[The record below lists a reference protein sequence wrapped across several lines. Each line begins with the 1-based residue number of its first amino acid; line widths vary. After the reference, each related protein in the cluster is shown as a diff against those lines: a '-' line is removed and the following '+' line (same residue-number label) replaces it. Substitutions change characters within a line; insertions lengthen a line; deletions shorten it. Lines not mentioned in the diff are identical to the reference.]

1 MLQVQGKSIRLYDEQ
16 SRRAN
21 FMTADTKKVGKFL
34 VDWAAVLV
42 LVLSIVFFSILRGTA
57 FFSVD
62 NMVNILRAMST
73 VTIFALA
80 ATVSMAPDGFD
91 MAAGTLGSFCA
102 YVFASL
108 FLWFAL
114 PLWLSI
120 VLTILF
126 AMVMYLL
133 TMFLILVCK
142 IPDMLATCALQFV
155 HQGLGLAFTGGGAVS
170 AGMST
175 ADWAAKL
182 KGGDNTP
189 LNKGWSAASQNIGK
203 SPYIIIIMLICVA
216 ICFVLLEMTKYGRYL
231 YAMGGNKTAAKLSG
245 IDVKKMRF
253 MAGMFAAFFIA
264 VGGIVVC
271 SRNSAAQVNGSDGY
285 LMSSL
290 AAVFIGRSVG
300 GREKY
305 NAIGTAVGALLISTL
320 ENGMTMC
327 GVVYYILPAVKGAV
341 LCLALVAAYATTKE
355 D

>member
-1 MLQVQGKSIRLYDEQ
+1 MQ
-16 SRRAN
+16 STNSA
-21 FMTADTKKVGKFL
+21 KKVGKL
-34 VDWAAVLV
+34 VVDWAAVAV
-42 LVLSIVFFSILRGTA
+42 LILSVILFTALRGKA
-57 FFSVD
+57 FFAW
-62 NMVNILRAMST
+62 NNLLGILKSMST

-102 YVFASL
+102 YVFAS
-108 FLWFAL
+108 FYLWFSM

-120 VLTILF
+120 ILTMVF
-126 AMVMYLL
+126 AMLMYQL

-155 HQGLGLAFTGGGAVS
+155 HQGLGLAYTGGGAIS

-175 ADWAAKL
+175 AGWATVFR
-182 KGGDNTP
+182 GGVNTP
-189 LNKGWSAASQNIGK
+189 ARSGWTPESKALGQSELLIV
-203 SPYIIIIMLICVA
+203 IMLICVVA
-216 ICFVLLEMTKYGRYL
+216 AFILLERTKYGRYL

-245 IDVKKMRF
+245 IDVKKMRY
-253 MAGMFAAFFIA
+253 MAGMIAAIFVA

-305 NAIGTAVGALLISTL
+305 NALGTAVGALLITVL

-327 GVVYYILPAVKGAV
+327 GVVYYVLPAVKGAV
-341 LCLALVAAYATTKE
+341 LCLALIAAYATTKE
-355 D
+355 N

>member
-1 MLQVQGKSIRLYDEQ
+1 MQGLVSTNSIT
-16 SRRAN
+16 S
-21 FMTADTKKVGKFL
+21 TKKAGKL
-34 VDWAAVLV
+34 LMDWAAVLTLIIAV
-42 LVLSIVFFSILRGTA
+42 IFFTAMRGTA
-57 FFSVD
+57 FFSMA
-62 NMVNILRAMST
+62 NIVNILRSMSA

-108 FLWFAL
+108 FLWFAM
-114 PLWLSI
+114 PLWLAV

-142 IPDMLATCALQFV
+142 VPDMLATCALQFV

-170 AGMST
+170 AGMSM
-175 ADWAAKL
+175 AKWAAVFNH
-182 KGGDNTP
+182 GDTTP
-189 LNKGWSAASQNIGK
+189 MSSGWTEAAQNIGK

-216 ICFVLLEMTKYGRYL
+216 ICFVLLELTKYGRYL
-231 YAMGGNKTAAKLSG
+231 YAMGGNRTAAKLSG

-264 VGGIVVC
+264 IGGIVVC

-305 NAIGTAVGALLISTL
+305 NALGTAIGALLIATL

-341 LCLALVAAYATTKE
+341 LCLALIAAYASSKE

>member
-1 MLQVQGKSIRLYDEQ
+1 MQSSSSMKRMGKL
-16 SRRAN
+16 
-21 FMTADTKKVGKFL
+21 F

-42 LVLSIVFFSILRGTA
+42 LLLSVILFTVLRGSA
-57 FFSVD
+57 FFSMT
-62 NMVNILRAMST
+62 NLVNILRSMSA

-108 FLWFAL
+108 FLWFAM
-114 PLWLSI
+114 PLWLAV

-142 IPDMLATCALQFV
+142 VPDMLATCALQFV
-155 HQGLGLAFTGGGAVS
+155 HQGLGLAFTGGSAVS
-170 AGMST
+170 AGMSV
-175 ADWAAKL
+175 AGWAASL
-182 KGGDNTP
+182 KGGDSSP
-189 LNKGWSAASQNIGK
+189 LRMGWTEGSQNIGK
-203 SPYIIIIMLICVA
+203 SPYIVIIMILCVLICF
-216 ICFVLLEMTKYGRYL
+216 ILLERTKYGRYL

-253 MAGMFAAFFIA
+253 MAGMFAALFIA
-264 VGGIVVC
+264 IGGIVVC

-305 NAIGTAVGALLISTL
+305 NAIGTAIGALLITTL

-341 LCLALVAAYATTKE
+341 LCLALTAAYSTTKE

>member
-1 MLQVQGKSIRLYDEQ
+1 MQ
-16 SRRAN
+16 SA
-21 FMTADTKKVGKFL
+21 TSTKKAGKL
-34 VDWAAVLV
+34 LMDWAAVLT
-42 LVLSIVFFSILRGTA
+42 LVIAVVFFTAMRGTA
-57 FFSVD
+57 FFSMA
-62 NMVNILRAMST
+62 NIVNILRSMSA

-108 FLWFAL
+108 FLWFAM
-114 PLWLSI
+114 PLWLAV

-142 IPDMLATCALQFV
+142 VPDMLATCALQFV

-170 AGMST
+170 AGMSM
-175 ADWAAKL
+175 AKWAAVFNN
-182 KGGDNTP
+182 GDTAP
-189 LNKGWSAASQNIGK
+189 MSTGWTEAAQNIGK

-216 ICFVLLEMTKYGRYL
+216 ICFVLLELTKYGRYL
-231 YAMGGNKTAAKLSG
+231 YAMGGNRTAAKLSG

-264 VGGIVVC
+264 IGGIVVC

-305 NAIGTAVGALLISTL
+305 NALGTAIGALLIATL

-341 LCLALVAAYATTKE
+341 LCLALVAAYANTKE

>member
-1 MLQVQGKSIRLYDEQ
+1 MQNSASMKKAGKL
-16 SRRAN
+16 
-21 FMTADTKKVGKFL
+21 L
-34 VDWAAVLV
+34 VDWAAVIV
-42 LVLSIVFFSILRGTA
+42 LIASVIVFTIIRQGA
-57 FFSVD
+57 FFSVT
-62 NMVNILRAMST
+62 NMINILRSMST

-102 YVFASL
+102 YVFASCY
-108 FLWFAL
+108 LWFAM

-120 VLTILF
+120 VLTIVF

-133 TMFLILVCK
+133 NMFLILVCK
-142 IPDMLATCALQFV
+142 VPDMLATCALQFV
-155 HQGLGLAFTGGGAVS
+155 HQGLGLAYTGGSAVS

-175 ADWAAKL
+175 AGWATAL
-182 KGGDNTP
+182 KGGDSAPLRSGWTP
-189 LNKGWSAASQNIGK
+189 ASQNIGK
-203 SPYIIIIMLICVA
+203 SPYIIIIMLLCVLL
-216 ICFVLLEMTKYGRYL
+216 CFVLLERTKYGRYL
-231 YAMGGNKTAAKLSG
+231 YAMGGNRMAAKLSG

-253 MAGMFAAFFIA
+253 MAGMFAALFIA
-264 VGGIVVC
+264 IGGIVVC
-271 SRNSAAQVNGSDGY
+271 SRNSAAQINGSDSY

-305 NAIGTAVGALLISTL
+305 NALGTAIGALLISVL

-327 GVVYYILPAVKGAV
+327 GVVYYVLPAVKGAV
-341 LCLALVAAYATTKE
+341 LCLALIAAYITSKE